1 MLCRPPAAFAL
12 FLKSQKGKLNK
23 VKRVRYT
30 KKTTVFRFDLLKLR
44 FASLMQAD
52 RDVYIEASARAS
64 DELARVRSSAVDE
77 SKTGHTAVLATA
89 GADAVSSAIA
99 GVGPRQCLASRHR
112 SWPATPH
119 PRPRGPMQCPL
130 TSLPTG
136 QFVPQ
141 TDPPHVRVL
150 RLLWHR

>member
-1 MLCRPPAAFAL
+1 
-12 FLKSQKGKLNK
+12 
-23 VKRVRYT
+23 
-30 KKTTVFRFDLLKLR
+30 
-44 FASLMQAD
+44 MQAD
-52 RDVYIEASARAS
+52 HDVYIEASARAS

-99 GVGPRQCLASRHR
+99 GVGPQTVPSVMTQILARMAT
-112 SWPATPH
+112 PATAGADAMPGH
-119 PRPRGPMQCPL
+119 ISQR
-130 TSLPTG
+130 G

-150 RLLWHR
+150 RLLRHR